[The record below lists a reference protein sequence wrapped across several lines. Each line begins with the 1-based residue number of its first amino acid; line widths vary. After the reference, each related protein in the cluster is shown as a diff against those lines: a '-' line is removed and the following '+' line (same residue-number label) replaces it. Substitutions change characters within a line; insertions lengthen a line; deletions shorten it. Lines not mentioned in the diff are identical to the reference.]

1 MTPPDRRP
9 RFPHPASRPA
19 RHAERGSAD
28 GRARQGRFAASP
40 QPPRMRP
47 QADLVEREDGF
58 HLFLDMPGVAHDDL
72 VLDVE
77 GDELTVRG
85 VTRFGDCRD
94 MGRGEGRAGDS
105 AAAHECAGA
114 DAPETQGAPD
124 TPDSLESL
132 QPAPCCCGPVGGPRV
147 HAMEFGDVEYH
158 VVFTLSDMVDAARIS
173 AQLANGVLTIRM
185 PKREAAAPR
194 RITVEHL

>member
-19 RHAERGSAD
+19 RHAERGERGSAD
-28 GRARQGRFAASP
+28 GRARQGRFAASQ

-58 HLFLDMPGVAHDDL
+58 HLYLDMPGVAHDDL
-72 VLDVE
+72 VLDVG

-94 MGRGEGRAGDS
+94 MGRDEGRAGESTTD
-105 AAAHECAGA
+105 HECTGA
-114 DAPETQGAPD
+114 DAPES
-124 TPDSLESL
+124 TP
-132 QPAPCCCGPVGGPRV
+132 CGCGLAGGLRV

-194 RITVEHL
+194 RIAVEHL

>member
-9 RFPHPASRPA
+9 RFPHPAARPA
-19 RHAERGSAD
+19 RQNERGDRGGS
-28 GRARQGRFAASP
+28 ARQGRFAQSP

-94 MGRGEGRAGDS
+94 MGKDGGRDKDA
-105 AAAHECAGA
+105 EPGA
-114 DAPETQGAPD
+114 TEN
-124 TPDSLESL
+124 
-132 QPAPCCCGPVGGPRV
+132 PAPCGCGPAGGPRV

-158 VVFTLSDMVDAARIS
+158 AVFTLSDMVDAARIS
-173 AQLANGVLTIRM
+173 AQLVNGVLTIRM

-194 RITVEHL
+194 RISVEHL

>member
-9 RFPHPASRPA
+9 RFPHPASRPT
-19 RHAERGSAD
+19 RQNERGGVD
-28 GRARQGRFAASP
+28 NRARQGRFAPSP

-94 MGRGEGRAGDS
+94 MGRDEGRDGGRDGNAEPGATDGP
-105 AAAHECAGA
+105 AH
-114 DAPETQGAPD
+114 
-124 TPDSLESL
+124 
-132 QPAPCCCGPVGGPRV
+132 APCGCGPAGGPRV

-158 VVFTLSDMVDAARIS
+158 AVFTLSDMVDAARIA
-173 AQLANGVLTIRM
+173 AQLTNGVLTIRM

>member
-1 MTPPDRRP
+1 
-9 RFPHPASRPA
+9 
-19 RHAERGSAD
+19 
-28 GRARQGRFAASP
+28 
-40 QPPRMRP
+40 MRP

-94 MGRGEGRAGDS
+94 MGRDAGRDEEAEPGVTEG
-105 AAAHECAGA
+105 
-114 DAPETQGAPD
+114 
-124 TPDSLESL
+124 
-132 QPAPCCCGPVGGPRV
+132 PAPSPCGCGATGGPRV

-158 VVFTLSDMVDAARIS
+158 AVFTLSDMVDAARIS

-194 RITVEHL
+194 RISVEHL

>member
-9 RFPHPASRPA
+9 RFPHPAARPA
-19 RHAERGSAD
+19 RQNERGGAES
-28 GRARQGRFAASP
+28 RARQGRFAQSP

-94 MGRGEGRAGDS
+94 MGWDEGRDAGRD
-105 AAAHECAGA
+105 GA
-114 DAPETQGAPD
+114 TESGATDAPAH
-124 TPDSLESL
+124 
-132 QPAPCCCGPVGGPRV
+132 APCGCGPAGGPRV

-158 VVFTLSDMVDAARIS
+158 AVFTLSDMVDAARIS
-173 AQLANGVLTIRM
+173 AQLTNGVLTIRM

-194 RITVEHL
+194 RISVEHL

>member
-1 MTPPDRRP
+1 
-9 RFPHPASRPA
+9 
-19 RHAERGSAD
+19 
-28 GRARQGRFAASP
+28 
-40 QPPRMRP
+40 MRP

-58 HLFLDMPGVAHDDL
+58 HLFLDMPGVAHDGL

-85 VTRFGDCRD
+85 MTRFGDCRD
-94 MGRGEGRAGDS
+94 MGRDGGREAT
-105 AAAHECAGA
+105 A
-114 DAPETQGAPD
+114 DAGPDVKAPPE
-124 TPDSLESL
+124 
-132 QPAPCCCGPVGGPRV
+132 PAPCGCGPAGGLRV

-158 VVFTLSDMVDAARIS
+158 AVFTLSDMVDAARIS

-194 RITVEHL
+194 RITVEHV

>member
-9 RFPHPASRPA
+9 RFPHPAARPA
-19 RHAERGSAD
+19 RQNERGGAES
-28 GRARQGRFAASP
+28 RARQGRFAQSP

-58 HLFLDMPGVAHDDL
+58 HLYLDMPGVAHDDL

-94 MGRGEGRAGDS
+94 MGRDMGRDAGRD
-105 AAAHECAGA
+105 GA
-114 DAPETQGAPD
+114 EEAAPD
-124 TPDSLESL
+124 AKDS
-132 QPAPCCCGPVGGPRV
+132 PAQATCACGAAGGPRV

-158 VVFTLSDMVDAARIS
+158 AVFTLSDMVDAARIS
-173 AQLANGVLTIRM
+173 AQLASGVLTIRM

-194 RITVEHL
+194 RIAVERL

>member
-19 RHAERGSAD
+19 RQNERGGQGGPE
-28 GRARQGRFAASP
+28 GRARQGRFAQSP

-58 HLFLDMPGVAHDDL
+58 HLFLDMPGVAHDGL

-85 VTRFGDCRD
+85 MTRFGDCRD
-94 MGRGEGRAGDS
+94 MGRDGGRDGGREAT
-105 AAAHECAGA
+105 A
-114 DAPETQGAPD
+114 DAGPDVEAPPE
-124 TPDSLESL
+124 
-132 QPAPCCCGPVGGPRV
+132 PAPCGCGPAGGLRV

-158 VVFTLSDMVDAARIS
+158 AVFTLSDMVDTARIS

>member
-9 RFPHPASRPA
+9 RFPHPAARPA
-19 RHAERGSAD
+19 RQNERGGAES
-28 GRARQGRFAASP
+28 RARQGRFAQSP

-58 HLFLDMPGVAHDDL
+58 HLYLDMPGVAHDDL

-94 MGRGEGRAGDS
+94 MGRDMGRDAGRD
-105 AAAHECAGA
+105 GA
-114 DAPETQGAPD
+114 EQAAPD
-124 TPDSLESL
+124 AKDS
-132 QPAPCCCGPVGGPRV
+132 PAQATCACGAAGGPRV

-158 VVFTLSDMVDAARIS
+158 AVFTLSDMVDAARIS
-173 AQLANGVLTIRM
+173 AQLASGVLTIRM

-194 RITVEHL
+194 RIAVERL

>member
-9 RFPHPASRPA
+9 RFPHPAARPA
-19 RHAERGSAD
+19 RQNERGERGGS
-28 GRARQGRFAASP
+28 ARQGRFAQSP

-94 MGRGEGRAGDS
+94 MGKDGGRDK
-105 AAAHECAGA
+105 
-114 DAPETQGAPD
+114 DAEPGTTEEP
-124 TPDSLESL
+124 TPT
-132 QPAPCCCGPVGGPRV
+132 PCGCGPAGGPRV

-158 VVFTLSDMVDAARIS
+158 AVFTLSDMVDAARIS
-173 AQLANGVLTIRM
+173 AQLTNGVLTIRM

>member
-9 RFPHPASRPA
+9 RFPHPASRPT
-19 RHAERGSAD
+19 RQNERGGVD
-28 GRARQGRFAASP
+28 NRARQGRFAQSS

-85 VTRFGDCRD
+85 VSRFGDCRD
-94 MGRGEGRAGDS
+94 MGKDEGRNGERDG
-105 AAAHECAGA
+105 AAEPGA
-114 DAPETQGAPD
+114 ADGPAPA
-124 TPDSLESL
+124 
-132 QPAPCCCGPVGGPRV
+132 PAPCGCGPAGGPRV

-158 VVFTLSDMVDAARIS
+158 AVFTLSDMVDATRIS

-194 RITVEHL
+194 RIAVEHL

>member
-19 RHAERGSAD
+19 RQTEQGGAES
-28 GRARQGRFAASP
+28 RARQGRFAPSP

-94 MGRGEGRAGDS
+94 MGKDEGRNGERDG
-105 AAAHECAGA
+105 AADG
-114 DAPETQGAPD
+114 
-124 TPDSLESL
+124 
-132 QPAPCCCGPVGGPRV
+132 PAPCGCVPAGGPRV

-158 VVFTLSDMVDAARIS
+158 AVFTLSDMVDAARIS
-173 AQLANGVLTIRM
+173 AHLANGVLTIRM

>member
-19 RHAERGSAD
+19 RHNERGGQAGQGGPE
-28 GRARQGRFAASP
+28 GRARQGRFAQSP

-58 HLFLDMPGVAHDDL
+58 HLYLDMPGVAHDDL

-94 MGRGEGRAGDS
+94 MGRDMGGDGAGESAPGAKDS
-105 AAAHECAGA
+105 PAQATCACGAA
-114 DAPETQGAPD
+114 
-124 TPDSLESL
+124 
-132 QPAPCCCGPVGGPRV
+132 GGPRV

-158 VVFTLSDMVDAARIS
+158 AVFTLSDMVDAARIS
-173 AQLANGVLTIRM
+173 AQLASGVLTIRM

-194 RITVEHL
+194 RIAVERL

>member
-9 RFPHPASRPA
+9 RFPHPAARPA
-19 RHAERGSAD
+19 RQSERGGAEN
-28 GRARQGRFAASP
+28 RARQGRFASSP

-94 MGRGEGRAGDS
+94 MGRDAGHDGEVEPGVTEG
-105 AAAHECAGA
+105 
-114 DAPETQGAPD
+114 
-124 TPDSLESL
+124 
-132 QPAPCCCGPVGGPRV
+132 PAPSPCGCGATGGPRV

-158 VVFTLSDMVDAARIS
+158 AVFTLSDMVDAARIS

-194 RITVEHL
+194 RISVEHL